1 MDLEPAS
8 LVSKQSVKDALIL
21 DETTVGTLQIG
32 AMHLNQRV
40 QDRWLGRGGFLPLP
54 LQALPRPPQ
63 LSSCDGCL
71 LRYLIPAP
79 SRSMSL
85 CEI

>member
-32 AMHLNQRV
+32 AMHLNST
-40 QDRWLGRGGFLPLP
+40 G
-54 LQALPRPPQ
+54 PRS
-63 LSSCDGCL
+63 LAGKGWFSTFAFASIASASSV
-71 LRYLIPAP
+71 IVV
-79 SRSMSL
+79 
-85 CEI
+85 